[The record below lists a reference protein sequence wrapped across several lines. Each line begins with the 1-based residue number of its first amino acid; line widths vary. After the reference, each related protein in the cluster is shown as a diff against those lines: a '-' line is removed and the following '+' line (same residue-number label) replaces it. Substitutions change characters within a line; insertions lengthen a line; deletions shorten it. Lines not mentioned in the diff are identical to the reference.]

1 MSHETPLIVYE
12 KLRIKYDAGHQ
23 KTQKK
28 IVRVGLLR
36 ILVFMAGVLA
46 LYISS
51 HYTANIVVAV
61 SFVFVILFISIVVW
75 HANLHK
81 LSDEIARLLLINQ
94 NELKANAGDYSG
106 FDDGSEFLEADHPF
120 TADLDIFGKG
130 SVFQYINRTS
140 TTIGKIRLGSWFSA
154 PEKQIDEI
162 KRRQEAIT
170 DLKNRVSWRQKF
182 QSIGI
187 WLHDSEEDKLGILEW
202 MKMPAEFSGKINLI
216 LLWIIPALSSLVIIL
231 LILGNISFQTFTLYL
246 FVPLGIAFSRAKSVM
261 RNHELLSK
269 KAELLEK
276 YGRLIHEIENEN
288 FESETLNREK
298 ESLTK
303 EHNSG
308 DALKKLSKII
318 QAFDSRLNI
327 FAWVILN
334 YFMLWDILQARRLE
348 SWRSTYKEDVAEWF
362 EIMAYFDAISS
373 LACFGY
379 NHPDFIMPQA
389 IEKQFVLQ
397 AEECGHPLLK
407 SKTRVDNPISFDGWK
422 NFIIVTGANMAGKST
437 YLRTVAVNFILAMT
451 GAPVCAKKFIFS
463 PAEIFTSIRTRDNL
477 LESESYFFAELKRL
491 KLIIDTLD
499 SGKKLFIILDEI
511 LKGTNSKDKQEG
523 SKALLKQLIRF
534 DSSGLIATHDLT
546 LGELINEYPENIRNK
561 RFEVEIKNDELDFDY
576 KLKDGISQNLNAT
589 FLMKKMGITI

>member
-1 MSHETPLIVYE
+1 MHENPESVYKE
-12 KLRIKYDAGHQ
+12 LRAKYDTHHQ

-36 ILVFMAGVLA
+36 ILVFLAGILA

-51 HYTANIVVAV
+51 LYTAKVVVVV
-61 SFVFVILFISIVVW
+61 SFAFVATFISIVVW
-75 HANLHK
+75 HAKLHK
-81 LSDEIARLLLINQ
+81 LRDEIARLLLINE
-94 NELKANAGDYSG
+94 NELNAMGGDYSG
-106 FDDGSEFLEADHPF
+106 FDDGSIFLQDDHPF
-120 TADLDIFGKG
+120 SADLDIFGRG
-130 SVFQYINRTS
+130 SIFQYINRTS
-140 TTIGKIRLGSWFSA
+140 TSIGKIRLSSWFSK
-154 PEKQIDEI
+154 PEKQNKEI
-162 KRRQEAIT
+162 KRRHDAIA
-170 DLKNRVSWRQKF
+170 DLKNRISWRQKF
-182 QSIGI
+182 QSIGM
-187 WLHDSEEDKLGILEW
+187 WLHDSEEDKRGILEW
-202 MKMPAEFSGKINLI
+202 MKMPAEFGRKIYLA
-216 LLWIIPALSSLVIIL
+216 LLWIIPVMSSLVVAL

-276 YGRLIHEIENEN
+276 YGRLIHMIEDEN
-288 FESETLNREK
+288 FESETLNRKK

-303 EHNSG
+303 THNSG

-348 SWRSTYKEDVAEWF
+348 AWRKTYKEDVPEWF
-362 EIMAYFDAISS
+362 EIMAYFDAIGS
-373 LACFGY
+373 LACFWY
-379 NHPDFIMPQA
+379 NHPDFILP
-389 IEKQFVLQ
+389 EPTEGQFMLQ
-397 AEECGHPLLK
+397 AEDCGHPLLK

-451 GAPVCAKKFIFS
+451 GAPVCAKKFVFS
-463 PAEIFTSIRTRDNL
+463 PADIFTSIRTRDNL

-491 KLIIDTLD
+491 KLIIDTLG